1 MSMFM
6 GKVKTLFFLNHS
18 DTPNVAVN
26 TSQETVIAIKDININ
41 EELLAD
47 YNHQDYRMD
56 GDKFIFN
63 KDKQNFNIKY
73 NA

>member
-1 MSMFM
+1 MDKIS
-6 GKVKTLFFLNHS
+6 VLFLLNHS
-18 DTPNVAVN
+18 DTPNIAVN
-26 TSQETVIAIKDININ
+26 SNQKTVIAIKNININ

-47 YNHQDYRMD
+47 YNHQDFRMD

-63 KDKQNFNIKY
+63 KDKQNFDIKKY